1 MKIILKAFCFM
12 FALNLATCKPVV
24 DDSATKHYD
33 DIINTNPLT
42 YDDEEYT
49 GVFLTPSFGD
59 EQQTDDFSGDD
70 VTEPLSSGYDVTKE
84 HSTGKQAN
92 VKFFVDEETNITY
105 FNDYDAF
112 KEFTYYGTD
121 ADQLKNMTFWDESK
135 QRMVPGS
142 EYFTKEDLEYFE
154 NGGYSDDYLENLRKE
169 DKAWLEEQVE
179 EQRRVEEMER
189 LAEERE
195 ERERIAEEKYWAEY
209 YAEQERIA
217 DEEERKFQ
225 EELKG
230 YGGYW
235 YYPDE

>member
-24 DDSATKHYD
+24 DDAATATYDDIINTDPKPYD

-49 GVFLTPSFGD
+49 GVFLTPSFVEE
-59 EQQTDDFSGDD
+59 EQSGDD
-70 VTEPLSSGYDVTKE
+70 VTEPSSSGYDVTKE

-92 VKFFVDEETNITY
+92 VKFFVDKETNITY

-121 ADQLKNMTFWDESK
+121 AEQLKNMTFWDESK

-142 EYFTKEDLEYFE
+142 EYFTKEDLEYF
-154 NGGYSDDYLENLRKE
+154 G
-169 DKAWLEEQVE
+169 
-179 EQRRVEEMER
+179 
-189 LAEERE
+189 
-195 ERERIAEEKYWAEY
+195 
-209 YAEQERIA
+209 
-217 DEEERKFQ
+217 
-225 EELKG
+225 EL
-230 YGGYW
+230 Y
-235 YYPDE
+235 